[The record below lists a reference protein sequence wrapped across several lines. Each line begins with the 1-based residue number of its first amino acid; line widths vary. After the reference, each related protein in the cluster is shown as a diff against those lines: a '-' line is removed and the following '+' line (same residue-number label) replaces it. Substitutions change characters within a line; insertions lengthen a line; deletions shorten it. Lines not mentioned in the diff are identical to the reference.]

1 MGSQSTMTEFASTQ
15 TVALYV
21 NATTRQMQRDGITKS
36 ISDQYWT
43 DEVVPILYPIWD
55 SDRDKLESFIYYK
68 DGSAKMLKNKYQRNQ
83 KTGEYKWV
91 SYEFS
96 LDSFPEYEVKGL
108 YNQLDEKFTN
118 FRDIE
123 EYDLDRKLQS
133 TYAKDNIVNWNKLVM
148 IRKFLLMDSDWTQA
162 PDCQLTDEQKAQWVA
177 YRQKLRDI
185 PQEFAGYPAAEVKFP
200 ITPSKYA
207 ERVASGDTEEYL
219 ANDKQHFFLLNQSVY
234 QKYTN
239 RILTYL
245 SISIA
250 VKNIDD
256 MPVSRVY
263 DSNTETNLDSIL
275 ESIENG
281 EI

>member
-1 MGSQSTMTEFASTQ
+1 MTEFASTQ

-91 SYEFS
+91 SYEFG
-96 LDSFPEYEVKGL
+96 LDSFPEHEVIGL
-108 YNQLDEKFTN
+108 YNQLNEKFTN

-185 PQEFAGYPAAEVKFP
+185 FQEFAGYPAAEVKFP

-207 ERVASGDTEEYL
+207 ERIAAGDTEEYL

>member
-1 MGSQSTMTEFASTQ
+1 MTEFASTQ

-43 DEVVPILYPIWD
+43 SEIVPILYPVWD
-55 SDRDKLESFIYYK
+55 SDRDKLESFIHYK
-68 DGSAKMLKNKYQRNQ
+68 DGTSKMLKNKYQRNQ

-91 SYEFS
+91 SYEFD
-96 LDSFPEYEVKGL
+96 LTPFPEYEIVGL
-108 YNQLDEKFTN
+108 FNQLNDKFTN

-148 IRKFLLMDSDWTQA
+148 IRKFLLMDSDWTQVGDA
-162 PDCQLTDEQKAQWVA
+162 QITDEVKAQWST

-185 PQEFAGYPAAEVKFP
+185 PQDYSGYPAAEVKFP
-200 ITPSKYA
+200 ITPAKYA
-207 ERVASGDTEEYL
+207 ERVASGDTTEYL
-219 ANDKQHFFLLNQSVY
+219 SDDKNHFFLLNQSVY
-234 QKYTN
+234 QKYSN

-263 DSNTETNLDSIL
+263 DADTDTNLDAIL
-275 ESIENG
+275 DSIENG
-281 EI
+281 EV

>member
-1 MGSQSTMTEFASTQ
+1 MTEFASTQ
-15 TVALYV
+15 SVALYV
-21 NATTRQMQRDGITKS
+21 NATTRQIQRDGITKS
-36 ISDQYWT
+36 ISDQYWS
-43 DEVVPILYPIWD
+43 DEIVPILYPIWD

-91 SYEFS
+91 SYEFD
-96 LDSFPEYEVKGL
+96 LTSFPEYEIQAL
-108 YNQLDEKFTN
+108 YNQLNDKFTN

-123 EYDLDRKLQS
+123 DYDLERKLQS
-133 TYAKDNIVNWNKLVM
+133 TYARDNIVNWNKLVI
-148 IRKFLLMDSDWTQA
+148 IRKFLLMDSDWTQSA
-162 PDCQLTDEQKAQWVA
+162 DSPLTEEQKNQWSS

-185 PQEFAGYPAAEVKFP
+185 PQDFKGFPAAEVKFP
-200 ITPSKYA
+200 ITPTKYA
-207 ERVASGDTEEYL
+207 ERVSSGDTEEYL

-234 QKYTN
+234 QKYAN
-239 RILTYL
+239 RILAYL

-256 MPVSRVY
+256 MPVSKVY
-263 DSNTETNLDSIL
+263 DSNTTTNLDSIL
-275 ESIENG
+275 SSIENG

>member
-1 MGSQSTMTEFASTQ
+1 MTEFASTQ
-15 TVALYV
+15 SVALYV

-36 ISDQYWT
+36 ISDQYWS
-43 DEVVPILYPIWD
+43 DEIVPILYPIWD

-68 DGSAKMLKNKYQRNQ
+68 DGSSKMLKNKYQRNQ

-91 SYEFS
+91 SYEFD
-96 LDSFPEYEVKGL
+96 LTPFPSYEIDGL
-108 YNQLDEKFTN
+108 FNQLNEKFTN

-133 TYAKDNIVNWNKLVM
+133 TYAKDNIVNWNKLVI
-148 IRKFLLMDSDWTQA
+148 IRKFLLMDSDWSQV
-162 PDCQLTDEQKAQWVA
+162 PDSPLSDEQKAQWIA

-185 PQEFAGYPAAEVKFP
+185 PQEFNGFPAAEVKFP
-200 ITPSKYA
+200 ITPTKYA
-207 ERVASGDTEEYL
+207 ERVAAGDTEEYL

-256 MPVSRVY
+256 MPVSKVY
-263 DSNTETNLDSIL
+263 DSNTETNLDAIL

>member
-1 MGSQSTMTEFASTQ
+1 MTEFASTQ

-36 ISDQYWT
+36 ISDQYWA
-43 DEVVPILYPIWD
+43 DEIVPILYPVWD

-68 DGSAKMLKNKYQRNQ
+68 DGTSKMLKNKYQRNQ

-91 SYEFS
+91 SYEFD
-96 LDSFPEYEVKGL
+96 LKPFPDHEVIGL
-108 YNQLDEKFTN
+108 YNQLNDKFTN

-123 EYDLDRKLQS
+123 DYDLDRQLQS

-148 IRKFLLMDSDWTQA
+148 IRKFLLMDSDWTQVGDA
-162 PDCQLTDEQKAQWVA
+162 QITDEQKAQWVA

-185 PQEFAGYPAAEVKFP
+185 PQDYSGFPAAEVKFP

-207 ERVASGDTEEYL
+207 ERVASGDTTEYL
-219 ANDKQHFFLLNQSVY
+219 ADDKNHFFLLNQSVY
-234 QKYTN
+234 LKYSN

-250 VKNIDD
+250 VKNIDE

-263 DSNTETNLDSIL
+263 DADTDTNLDAIL
-275 ESIENG
+275 DSIENG
-281 EI
+281 EV

>member
-1 MGSQSTMTEFASTQ
+1 MTEFASTQ

-36 ISDQYWT
+36 ISDQYWA
-43 DEVVPILYPIWD
+43 DEIVPILYPVWD

-68 DGSAKMLKNKYQRNQ
+68 DGTSKMLKNKYQRNQ

-91 SYEFS
+91 SYEFD
-96 LDSFPEYEVKGL
+96 LNPFPDHEVIGL
-108 YNQLDEKFTN
+108 YNKLNDKFTN

-123 EYDLDRKLQS
+123 DYDLDRQLQS

-148 IRKFLLMDSDWTQA
+148 IRKFLLMDSDWTQVGDA
-162 PDCQLTDEQKAQWVA
+162 QITDEQKAQWVA

-185 PQEFAGYPAAEVKFP
+185 PQDYSGFPAAEVKFP
-200 ITPSKYA
+200 ITPTKYA
-207 ERVASGDTEEYL
+207 ERVTSGDTTEYL
-219 ANDKQHFFLLNQSVY
+219 ADDKNHFFLLNQSVY
-234 QKYTN
+234 LKYSN

-250 VKNIDD
+250 VKNIDE

-263 DSNTETNLDSIL
+263 DADTDTNLDAIL
-275 ESIENG
+275 DSIENG
-281 EI
+281 EV